1 MRFLQ
6 FIDFK
11 VDLRYKTA
19 QFRHLLVLTTI
30 PTVVNPQMSL
40 RFDSYFFLRLQKK
53 SCALLNNF
61 PKLSSDLE
69 SA

>member
-30 PTVVNPQMSL
+30 PTVVNPQMSR
-40 RFDSYFFLRLQKK
+40 RFDSYFFLRLQK
-53 SCALLNNF
+53 NHVH
-61 PKLSSDLE
+61 SSTTFQSYLVI
-69 SA
+69 